1 MADNLV
7 IKIDGDASHLEKELN
22 NAAGTGVRAFKR
34 FGDGTNE
41 QLDRMQD
48 MVDDLRTKL
57 IEMGDDGEEAME
69 DFGDAGERALDTVKK
84 EAKSTGK
91 AAGESMEDAAKRSEN
106 AWNKVKGVL
115 KAIAGAAVVREI
127 MKIGKEAVGLA
138 SDLDEVQNVID
149 VTFGEGNQK
158 IERFSQNAAKQFGIS
173 ELSAKKMAGT
183 MGAMLKSLD
192 VKNVDDM
199 SISLVGLAA
208 DMGSFYN
215 MEAEEAFAKL
225 RSGISGETEP
235 LKQLGINMS
244 VANLEA
250 FALSQ
255 GLKKEFKDM
264 TAAEQATLRYNY
276 IMKAT
281 ADAQG
286 DFTRTSGSMANQL
299 KIAKLNVENMK
310 AALGKSLLPAATAA
324 VHGLNN
330 LVTIV
335 QNGFPAVKS
344 TISNFVQ
351 NAGAE
356 LDKFGIGERLTA
368 GLSVAKDAVNEAI
381 GFVLNVFQS
390 AAKSPVL
397 QAIGDALKNAFSNFL
412 SMWDSIGE
420 LLSTLWVYL
429 EPVWEGLKAGV
440 GNFVDAFLQAK
451 LTLVTVVNQIY
462 DFIKGAI
469 DFVIGILTLD
479 KERIITGFLGMKD
492 SLINIAQTIWQGLGT
507 VLTSIWNGVTTF
519 LNTLWEKIKKKAAE
533 IDLKKNGKD
542 LLESLKKGIDEG
554 WQAVK
559 TWFST
564 TKDAA
569 LKKLSEI
576 DLKEKAID
584 LLSTFYAGL
593 ITAWGTVLVWIGERV
608 QDVLDAL
615 GKIDL
620 KQVASDIIET
630 LKQGFISGV
639 ETVKKWF
646 KETRE
651 GAEETLNSIDLKE
664 VGKKIVGS
672 IKDGFVDA
680 WNGFVKT
687 LEDLINKTLDKIPDW
702 LKEKLGIEGNIT
714 LTSTADELPA
724 PKGTQ
729 KDLGVYPAGTM
740 TPEQALEAY
749 EKTQRKA
756 GNMEAMPLAGRAQ
769 LVANAEQEAAAKL
782 AEAAEAIEETA
793 ERSTPTN
800 PFTGMSVPGM
810 DGGYMPYG
818 DPRAKKPSAEEQA
831 VLDAQQ
837 AAAGAVSTAAEAA
850 GEAAADVSG
859 TSETVAAAAESEQ
872 AVIDGMDD
880 GIQFT
885 WDDENMQTALD
896 ALTANEPKG
905 DGGTPNYVGMV
916 GEWITNSIKQL
927 SDDTTKSLD
936 GVDSDMNNGFDAV
949 TGGGNGGGSSDATL
963 LDEYNELMGLWSNNK
978 DANGE
983 WIADWSEGGIG
994 QTLADLIQG
1003 KMPGKYWDDLTDE
1016 DKERMSRMTASEG
1029 YTAGKWTAQFAP
1041 EEPVTIPANLDV
1053 VSIEGSGAEDGGT
1066 LDLGALKEAIP
1077 EETILSWQNL
1087 DAALQSVMTTLSGG
1101 EEGGAGLASVLE
1113 SISTLMNEGI
1123 PNGITLMSGAL
1134 TGTLPSAVTT
1144 ALASLGNF
1152 EVGEDGELIA
1162 GGGNTLYTAMGTIKV
1177 LWEDTNTAIDDFCK
1191 HLTGTIPGAVESF
1204 KNTAGTAQALVQ
1216 GLFTAASSA
1225 ADAFFL
1231 MAAGIDAAVDALA
1244 RLGAGGS
1251 GDSDGS
1257 GTVPVFAAAHG
1268 GQHSGVGVV
1277 GENGPE
1283 IISTSRNLNVFT
1295 NRALEIAQDKV
1306 AGMMSRNTWFGGA
1319 NQTSISNDNSR
1330 STTVN
1335 VGTVLGS
1342 DWLGEEMNRRITRRI
1357 ERELFYAR

>member
-22 NAAGTGVRAFKR
+22 NAAGTGVRAFKQ
-34 FGDGTNE
+34 FADNSNS
-41 QLDRMQD
+41 QLDRIEGNIEDIRQEM
-48 MVDDLRTKL
+48 LRAGK
-57 IEMGDDGEEAME
+57 DGGAAMK
-69 DFGDAGERALDTVKK
+69 DGADQAVG
-84 EAKSTGK
+84 
-91 AAGESMEDAAKRSEN
+91 
-106 AWNKVKGVL
+106 AWSKVKTL
-115 KAIAGAAVVREI
+115 MKTISGAMVVREI

-199 SISLVGLAA
+199 SMSLVGLAA

-330 LVTIV
+330 LIAIV

-356 LDKFGIGERLTA
+356 LNKFGIGERLTA
-368 GLSVAKDAVNEAI
+368 GLSVAKDAINEAI
-381 GFVLNVFQS
+381 GFVLRVIGA

-440 GNFVDAFLQAK
+440 GSFVDAFLQAK

-831 VLDAQQ
+831 ALDAQQ

-859 TSETVAAAAESEQ
+859 TAETVAAAAESEQ

-885 WDDENMQTALD
+885 WDDENMKAALD
-896 ALTANEPKG
+896 ALPANEPKDDETVDHLG
-905 DGGTPNYVGMV
+905 NFFQWVENGL
-916 GEWITNSIKQL
+916 KQL

-949 TGGGNGGGSSDATL
+949 TGGGTGGGSSDATL

-1053 VSIEGSGAEDGGT
+1053 VSIDGSGAEDGGT

-1101 EEGGAGLASVLE
+1101 EEGGAGLAAVLE

-1283 IISTSRNLNVFT
+1283 VISTSRNLNVFT

-1306 AGMMSRNTWFGGA
+1306 AGMMSRNTWFGGMQ